1 MELNK
6 NILNLFNKDLAFK
19 RIRRNILTDFIYAPH
34 INIIYVKAKDKLYEN
49 LLHKLKNGTFS
60 PKLPFTIEV
69 PKISGLSR
77 PGSILGPFERLVY
90 QLIIDYIA
98 PQAEKELDRKRVF
111 SHVLLKRDKD
121 GSMFEPEYKSYTKFR
136 NELIKFSTK
145 KNYSYVLKADV
156 ASYFERLYQHVLINL
171 LQSSV
176 QNEQIVNFLEKL
188 LSAFTLK
195 DSHGI
200 IQGVFPSDFLGN
212 FYLCSIDAEHA
223 LNNLPFVRYVDD
235 LYVFFKFKREAR
247 YHEVRLASWLRKDG
261 LNLNEAK
268 TKVFKVED
276 LIQEETEIDKMFEEA
291 KSEMEDDD
299 IGLYQSTDL
308 WGLVEEEYKEKEKTD
323 EEKELLAI
331 KSLFDVEK
339 ISWVTRTRIDK
350 FCLPIFTACKDTY
363 AMNYVLKSFPLN
375 PHMSQI
381 YSNYLRSIINKD
393 SSLISKLENLLNNK
407 EVIFDFQ
414 KMWLYAALLST
425 DKVSQKII
433 KKALTDLKNANL
445 SEALRAVCAIL
456 VGKYCNASQR
466 RVLRN
471 HYVQEQS
478 EYVKSAV
485 LFASQ
490 YFPQT
495 ERDTC
500 FRAWAGHSDINALIV
515 FAIKN
520 S

>member
-1 MELNK
+1 MTLNK

-19 RIRRNILTDFIYAPH
+19 RIRKDVLTDFIYAPH
-34 INIIYVKAKDKLYEN
+34 INIIYAKAKDKLYEN
-49 LLHKLKNGTFS
+49 LLNKLNKGTFS

-77 PGSILGPFERLVY
+77 PGSILGPFERLIY
-90 QLIIDYIA
+90 QLLIDYIA
-98 PQAEKELDRKRVF
+98 PEAEKELDRRRVF
-111 SHVLLKRDKD
+111 SHVLLKQDKD
-121 GSMFEPEYKSYTKFR
+121 GLMFEPDYKSYSKFR

-145 KNYSYVLKADV
+145 RKYSYVLRADV

-235 LYVFFKFKREAR
+235 IYIFFKSEREAR
-247 YHEVRLASWLRKDG
+247 YHKVRLASWLRKDG

-268 TKVFKVED
+268 TKVFKAED

-291 KSEMEDDD
+291 KSEIENDD
-299 IGLYQSTDL
+299 IGLYQSTDP
-308 WGLVEEEYKEKEKTD
+308 WELVEEEFEEEKTD
-323 EEKELLAI
+323 EEKELLAT
-331 KSLFDVEK
+331 KSLFDAEK
-339 ISWVTRTRIDK
+339 VSWTTRMRIDK
-350 FCLPIFTACKDTY
+350 FCLPIFTACKDIY
-363 AMNYVLKSFPLN
+363 AMDYVLKSFPLN

-393 SSLISKLENLLNNK
+393 GSLMSKLENLLNNK
-407 EVIFDFQ
+407 EVIFDYQ
-414 KMWLYAALLST
+414 KMWLYATALSI
-425 DKVSQKII
+425 DKVSQRII
-433 KKALTDLKNANL
+433 KKALSDLKNANL

-471 HYVQEQS
+471 HYTQEQS

-515 FAIKN
+515 SAIKN